1 MSDSFLRQLFDAAQ
15 NGDGDAI
22 GVILEVF
29 KPMIYKNSCIN
40 GYFDYD
46 CFQELCI
53 KFICCIKT
61 FKFTNI
67 SDITKY
73 FN

>member
-1 MSDSFLRQLFDAAQ
+1 MSDTFLRQMFNAAQ
-15 NGDGDAI
+15 GGDGEAI
-22 GVILEVF
+22 GVIFEIF
-29 KPMIYKNSCIN
+29 QPMIYKNSFIN
-40 GYFDYD
+40 GYFDCD

-53 KFICCIKT
+53 KFMYCIKT
-61 FKFTNI
+61 FKFINI

>member
-1 MSDSFLRQLFDAAQ
+1 MSDAFLRQLFDAAQ
-15 NGDGDAI
+15 RGDGDAI
-22 GVILEVF
+22 GSILDIF

-40 GYFDYD
+40 GCFDGD

-53 KFICCIKT
+53 KFIYCIKN

-67 SDITKY
+67 SDITRY